1 MENLHIQVYKDNGD
15 LGAEATITVYEAG
28 TTNLATIYSDDGN
41 TQKSNPFTADSLG
54 RGDFF
59 AADGKYDI
67 EISGTGIT
75 TYKLENV
82 LLLDIKI
89 KNYPIDFTAVWA
101 SGYTGKMHFQVQIS
115 ENADFSS
122 PIVDA
127 ESKNDNTSWFYS
139 NGLSFVSLPAEGL
152 AAAYDGN
159 RVFYKVTASLKR
171 GTLYYVRVRQ
181 YEVDN
186 AVYGDWILKP
196 LMI

>member
-15 LGAEATITVYEAG
+15 LGAGATITVYEAG
-28 TTNLATIYSDDGN
+28 TTNLATIYSDDGI
-41 TQKSNPFTADSLG
+41 TQKNNPFTADSLG

-59 AADGKYDI
+59 ATDGKYDI
-67 EISGTGIT
+67 EVSGTGIT

-82 LLLDIKI
+82 LLFDIKN
-89 KNYPIDFTAVWA
+89 KNYPIDFTAVWS
-101 SGYTGKMHFQVQIS
+101 SGYTGNLHFQVQIS

-127 ESKNDNTSWFYS
+127 ESKNDSANWFYS
-139 NGLSFVSLPAEGL
+139 NGLSFVSLPADGL

-159 RVFYKVTASLKR
+159 RVFYKVQVSLKR

-186 AVYGDWILKP
+186 ATYGDWILKP
-196 LMI
+196 LVI